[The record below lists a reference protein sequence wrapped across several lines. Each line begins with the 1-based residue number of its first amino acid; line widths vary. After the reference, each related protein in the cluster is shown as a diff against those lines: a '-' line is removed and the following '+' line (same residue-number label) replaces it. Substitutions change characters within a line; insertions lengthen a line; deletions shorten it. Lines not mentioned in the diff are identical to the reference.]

1 MASVRLS
8 AFPAISHLAL
18 AVLATSVFS
27 VTASAAT
34 LRVCASGCTYTNLQ
48 SAIDA
53 AQPGD
58 TILLRAGQTFV
69 GNYTLRDKGSSTAF
83 ITIRSDAPDS
93 SLPAA
98 GVRLVPEG
106 RTGANTAR
114 ASLARLVGATGLK
127 TTPLIRTAA
136 GAHHYRLEF
145 LELDGAAM
153 LGYETVIA
161 LGTDKADPDPPHH
174 IVFDRVYLHGHRTK
188 GQKRGIALNAKSF
201 DVLNSYIAD
210 INAVGNDS
218 QALAGWNGVGPFR
231 IINNYIEGGSE
242 NIMFGGA
249 RPATTGLIPSDI
261 EISGNHILKDPAWRS
276 AILSTPTS
284 PRVSSTSASG
294 RLSAGTH
301 YFKVVAVM
309 KSAASTVV
317 SGPSS
322 EVSATVASGH
332 GVTLA
337 WSAVPK
343 AESYRI
349 YRGTSAGKESVYMTT
364 PNSSTSFVYTGSSE
378 ISGAPRT
385 SATKWVCKNLI
396 ELKNAQRV
404 KIDNNLLENN
414 WVDAQP
420 GYAILF
426 TPKNYNNVAPWTAV
440 RDITFTNNILRHTAG
455 GFNIL
460 GYDDTVSGGSA
471 LTQRITIRN
480 NLFYDIDPSRWGGNL
495 AKFFQIGQGAADV
508 VFDRNTVAHNTSV
521 LLGPYGKPMVRFV
534 FTNNIALHGK
544 YGVFGSGSSTGMPTI
559 TKYFP
564 NAIFTYNVLAG
575 GTASLYPPTNSFP
588 TVAQWNASFVD
599 PSSGDYRLLS
609 SSVFYHAGQ
618 GGTVPGA
625 NISTITDGGS
635 IDPTPAP
642 PPSSATPPTADAGGP
657 YTGQVLQDVAVSGA
671 RSTASGTTI
680 ASYTWEWADDVLV
693 YASDFASSNLHGR
706 WTRSSTSGAA
716 NGVALVNADAG
727 AAKVSTPLASPSSYA
742 EIKFQAAAG
751 VPYYVWFRGRAQN
764 NSYANDSFYIQFNDS
779 ENAGGSRLA
788 QIGTA
793 SALAMVLEEGNGAGL
808 SGWGWN
814 DANYG
819 ALASPVYFAASG
831 THTLRLQPRED
842 GILIDQIVISSKA
855 YAAKRPGAL
864 KNDATIL
871 PGSFGTS
878 QGVSA
883 SHKYARAGIYPLLLS
898 VKDQNGLTDTDTATV
913 TVAATGTSTTLVAN
927 ADGPYTATAGAQVV
941 LDGSQSTG
949 SIASATWRFYDD
961 IVLSGSALSS
971 GTRHGTWKTLTDSTA
986 AGSIALID
994 PDSGTAKIATPL
1006 ASPANYVDVTF
1017 TAAAGVPYRLWLRMR
1032 STDNSYSNDSVYVQF
1047 SDSVTS
1053 GGSAIYRTGTTSA
1066 LAIVLQEGS
1075 GAGVSGWGWNDGN
1088 YGGIAAPIYFSR
1100 SGAQTLR
1107 IQRREDGAI
1116 IDQIVLSADKY
1127 YNDRPGATTADK
1139 TIIPSTLGSAA
1150 GLTVPHVYRWRGTYP
1165 LLLRITNSSGQSDTD
1180 TTTVSVK

>member
-8 AFPAISHLAL
+8 VFPAVSRLAL
-18 AVLATSVFS
+18 AALAIGAF
-27 VTASAAT
+27 ALPAGAAT
-34 LRVCASGCTYTNLQ
+34 RRVCASGCTYTNLQ

-106 RTGANTAR
+106 RSGANTAR
-114 ASLARLVGATGLK
+114 ASLARLVGAAGLK

-145 LELDGAAM
+145 LDLDGAAM
-153 LGYETVIA
+153 LGYETLIA
-161 LGTDKADPDPPHH
+161 LGTDKADPDPAHH
-174 IVFDRVYLHGHRTK
+174 IVFDRVYLHGHSRK
-188 GQKRGIALNAKSF
+188 GQKRGIALNAKSI

-231 IINNYIEGGSE
+231 IINNYIAGGSE

-249 RPATTGLIPSDI
+249 RPATTGMIPSDI
-261 EISGNHILKDPAWRS
+261 EISDNHILKDPAWRTS
-276 AILSTPTS
+276 ILSTPTS

-294 RLSAGTH
+294 RLAAGTH
-301 YFKVVAVM
+301 YFKIVAVM
-309 KSAASTVV
+309 KSAASSVV

-337 WSAVPK
+337 WSAVSK
-343 AESYRI
+343 AESYRV
-349 YRGTSAGKESVYMTT
+349 YRGTAAGRESVYMTT
-364 PNSSTSFVYTGSSE
+364 PNASTSFVYTASGE
-378 ISGAPRT
+378 TSGAPR
-385 SATKWVCKNLI
+385 SSGTKWVCKNLI
-396 ELKNAQRV
+396 EFKNAQRV
-404 KIDNNLLENN
+404 TIDHNLLENN

-426 TPKNYNNVAPWTAV
+426 APKNYNNIAPWTAV

-480 NLFYDIDPSRWGGNL
+480 NLFYDIDPTKWGGNL
-495 AKFFQIGQGAADV
+495 AKFFQIGEGAADV
-508 VFDRNTVAHNTSV
+508 VFDHNTVAHNSSI

-564 NAIFTYNVLAG
+564 NSIFKYNVLAG
-575 GTASLYPPTNSFP
+575 GNASLYPPTNSFP

-599 PSSGDYRLLS
+599 ASSGDYRLLS
-609 SSVFYHAGQ
+609 SSVFYRAGQ
-618 GGTVPGA
+618 SATVPGVD
-625 NISTITDGGS
+625 ISAITDGS
-635 IDPTPAP
+635 SVDPTPAP
-642 PPSSATPPTADAGGP
+642 PPSSDTPPTADAGGP
-657 YTGQVLQDVAVSGA
+657 YTAVVSQDVTVSGA

-680 ASYTWEWADDVLV
+680 ASYTWEWADDVLI
-693 YASDFASSNLHGR
+693 YASDFASSSLQGK
-706 WTRSSTSGAA
+706 WARSSVSGAA
-716 NGVALVNADAG
+716 NGIALVNANAG

-764 NSYANDSFYIQFNDS
+764 NSYTNDSFYIQFSDS
-779 ENAGGSRLA
+779 ENASGSRLA
-788 QIGTA
+788 QIGTT
-793 SALAMVLEEGNGAGL
+793 SALSMVLEEGNGAGL

-831 THTLRLQPRED
+831 THTLRIQPRED
-842 GILIDQIVISSKA
+842 GILIDQLVISSKA

-883 SHKYARAGIYPLLLS
+883 AHEYARAAVYPLLLR
-898 VKDQNGLTDTDTATV
+898 VKDQNGLGDADTATV
-913 TVAATGTSTTLVAN
+913 TVTGTSTSGLVAN
-927 ADGPYTATAGAQVV
+927 ADGPYTATAGTQV
-941 LDGSQSTG
+941 LFDGSQSTG
-949 SIASATWRFYDD
+949 SIASSTWRFFDD

-971 GTRHGTWKTLTDSTA
+971 AQRHGSWKTLTDSTA
-986 AGSIALID
+986 AASIALAD
-994 PDSGTAKIATPL
+994 PDGGAAKIATAL
-1006 ASPANYVDVTF
+1006 ASPTNYVDVTF

-1032 STDNSYSNDSVYVQF
+1032 AAGNSYSNDSVYVQF
-1047 SDSVTS
+1047 SDSVTG
-1053 GGSAIYRTGTTSA
+1053 GGSAIYRSGTTSA
-1066 LAIVLQEGS
+1066 LAVVLEDGK
-1075 GAGVSGWGWNDGN
+1075 GAGVSGWGWTDAN
-1088 YGGIAAPIYFSR
+1088 YGGLAGPIYFSR

-1116 IDQIVLSADKY
+1116 IDQIVLSSDQY
-1127 YNDRPGATTADK
+1127 YDDAPGAAKSDK
-1139 TIIPSTLGSAA
+1139 TIIPSTLGTAT
-1150 GLTVPHVYRWRGTYP
+1150 GTTVPHVYRWRGTYP
-1165 LLLRITNSSGQSDTD
+1165 LILRVKNSSGQSDTD
-1180 TTTVSVK
+1180 TTTVTVK